1 MKMRED
7 QKEALKILFSSDN
20 KVLEGNKTYGKIF
33 YELLCETESKNYKAE
48 IKGWIKYLE
57 ENDFE
62 VDCWGIPDMRHDLY
76 AIYK

>member
-48 IKGWIKYLE
+48 IKGALSSWRRMILKLIVGGYQ
-57 ENDFE
+57 
-62 VDCWGIPDMRHDLY
+62 I
-76 AIYK
+76 